1 MNQAKK
7 ENPFVSLIF
16 NVVAP
21 VLILEKLSAKFTPTI
36 ALIVALSLP
45 VGYGI
50 YDYVKTRNKNWMSI
64 FGIVNILFTGG
75 FALMKLEGIWFA
87 VKEAAFP
94 LVIGIGVL
102 ISAFLSKPLI
112 TMFIESTQIFNMNI
126 IKERLDLKNTG
137 ASYKKL
143 LKNATILFAIS
154 FFISSALNYFL
165 AINIFTDLD
174 PSLTDIQKEQI
185 LNEQVADMTW
195 KGYVVIALPMMFF
208 MLFVMWYFISGL
220 KKLTGLNM
228 EQFMNA
234 NPGQANPTDSNVVD
248 VTSSTS
254 DSET

>member
-1 MNQAKK
+1 MNQQKK
-7 ENPFVSLIF
+7 ENPFISLIF

-36 ALIVALSLP
+36 ALIVALALP

-50 YDYVKTRNKNWMSI
+50 YDYLKTRNKNWMSI

-94 LVIGIGVL
+94 LIIGIGVL
-102 ISAFLSKPLI
+102 ISAFTAKPLI
-112 TMFIESTQIFNMNI
+112 NLFIESTQIFDMKL
-126 IKERLDLKNTG
+126 IKERLGLNNST

-154 FFISSALNYFL
+154 FFISSILNYIL
-165 AINIFTDLD
+165 AIDIFTDLD

-195 KGYVVIALPMMFF
+195 KGYVIIALPMVFF

-220 KKLTGLNM
+220 KRLTGLKL
-228 EQFMNA
+228 EEFMQTEPN
-234 NPGQANPTDSNVVD
+234 SNKKTPQEVSNS
-248 VTSSTS
+248 TSSSS
-254 DSET
+254 DPDS